1 MDNQA
6 TGERIRAI
14 RERRKMSLREASG
27 RAGISYGYLAKI
39 ERGLAPL
46 TTRKTREALAKAL
59 KVAPALLGGPP
70 YLPTDEAGN
79 EAEASVA
86 ALEAALTE
94 WWPGEVPDDR
104 PARAWGYVKADLA
117 NLVERLRPTS
127 DYARQGDVIPGLI
140 HDLLVY
146 AGDPQNEEHR
156 DQAHRGLVA
165 TYQAAGNLLSRLG
178 VKHLGYTAAERVQQS
193 ADRLGDPHW
202 LGVAAWTR
210 AHFVSDVSRP
220 RQYTLAVQAAE
231 LETARLE
238 SRGMGHLTAALA
250 AASQG
255 DEDLTNTHLAEA
267 DTMAVKLGLDNSSW
281 GLGTMNFGKA
291 NVGVWKVSIG
301 VEQGAGSRI
310 AEVARG
316 VPWQAMPVSRQGAY
330 WMDLGR
336 GLLQDKR
343 THHKG
348 LQALATARELTPQQL
363 KNNQFARDALQS
375 AVTVAIRDAGGPTL
389 RELCEWLGITP
400 TG

>member
-1 MDNQA
+1 VDNQA
-6 TGERIRAI
+6 TGERIKAI
-14 RERRKMSLREASG
+14 RERRKMTLRQVAEL
-27 RAGISYGYLAKI
+27 AGISHGWLGKI
-39 ERGLAPL
+39 ERGLVPL
-46 TTRKTREALAKAL
+46 PTRQTREGVARALR
-59 KVAPALLGGPP
+59 VAPALLGGPP

-104 PARAWGYVKADLA
+104 PAREWGYVKADLA
-117 NLVERLRPTS
+117 NLVERLRPRS
-127 DYARQGDVIPGLI
+127 DYARQGDVLPGLI

-146 AGDPQNEEHR
+146 GGDPKHEEHR

-165 TYQAAGNLLSRLG
+165 VYQASGNLLSRLG

-220 RQYTLAVQAAE
+220 RQYSLAVRAAE

-255 DEDLTNTHLAEA
+255 DEDMASTHLNEA
-267 DTMAVKLGLDNSSW
+267 DKMAVKLGMDNSSW
-281 GLGTMNFGKA
+281 GLGTMNFGKG
-291 NVGVWKVSIG
+291 NVGVWRVTIG
-301 VEQGAGSRI
+301 VEEGAGSRI

-316 VPWQAMPVSRQGAY
+316 VPWQAMPLSRQGVY

-336 GLLQDKR
+336 GLLRDKR

-348 LQALATARELTPQQL
+348 LQAMAMARELTPQQL
-363 KNNQFARDALQS
+363 KTNQFARDALQS

-389 RELCEWLGITP
+389 RELCQWLGVNP